1 MGIKHS
7 VSYQSR
13 ENMAKKTDEELYDVA
28 ITMIGS
34 VAKLP
39 VIRVDREAFLRQ
51 QFAGSE
57 YLDEIL
63 EHGPQHVY
71 TAESLR
77 RKADELI
84 KKSTNQTTL
93 AALWQEFPVALPPLP
108 AASPEHIALPLEVP
122 MWPNTLVSRLTWHRK
137 SPISSERMI
146 CSPTSRN

>member
-7 VSYQSR
+7 VSYQSG

-28 ITMIGS
+28 ITMIGG

-63 EHGPQHVY
+63 QHGPQHVY
-71 TAESLR
+71 TVESLR
-77 RKADELI
+77 RKADGVI
-84 KKSTNQTTL
+84 KKSTNQTT
-93 AALWQEFPVALPPLP
+93 QIGR
-108 AASPEHIALPLEVP
+108 ASC
-122 MWPNTLVSRLTWHRK
+122 R
-137 SPISSERMI
+137 ERV
-146 CSPTSRN
+146 

>member
-1 MGIKHS
+1 MGVKRNA
-7 VSYQSR
+7 SYQSG

-28 ITMIGS
+28 INMIGS

-77 RKADELI
+77 RKADGLI
-84 KKSTNQTTL
+84 SRRIRPL
-93 AALWQEFPVALPPLP
+93 LPPSWQEFPADLPP
-108 AASPEHIALPLEVP
+108 LPLEVP